1 MALLTSYSAPAF
13 PNNMFIVT
21 HRKFF
26 YILSGL
32 ITGVALFAMFFY
44 GFNYGIDFKGG
55 SIIEVAY
62 TAARPDIEMVK
73 QGVAAAHIEG
83 ASIRETGDKGL
94 IVRTSHLEETA
105 RQNLLTALS
114 LNNTVQMEQKRFDSV
129 GPTLGAE
136 LQGKALFSI
145 LLVMLVIVLF
155 IAFVFR
161 KVSEPVASWKYGII
175 AIVALLHDVIVPAG
189 AFAVLGHYMGAEIDS
204 LFVTALLVILG
215 FSIHDTIVVFDR
227 VRENLRKNTEYRRK
241 EEFETVVGKS
251 VAQTFARSINTSLTT
266 LLTLFVLYIVGSDAT
281 RWFSLALLIGITS
294 GTYSSVF
301 LASPLLVT
309 VEKWQRAK
317 LAKAGK

>member
-1 MALLTSYSAPAF
+1 
-13 PNNMFIVT
+13 
-21 HRKFF
+21 
-26 YILSGL
+26 
-32 ITGVALFAMFFY
+32 
-44 GFNYGIDFKGG
+44 
-55 SIIEVAY
+55 
-62 TAARPDIEMVK
+62 
-73 QGVAAAHIEG
+73 
-83 ASIRETGDKGL
+83 
-94 IVRTSHLEETA
+94 
-105 RQNLLTALS
+105 
-114 LNNTVQMEQKRFDSV
+114 
-129 GPTLGAE
+129 
-136 LQGKALFSI
+136 
-145 LLVMLVIVLF
+145 
-155 IAFVFR
+155 
-161 KVSEPVASWKYGII
+161 
-175 AIVALLHDVIVPAG
+175 
-189 AFAVLGHYMGAEIDS
+189 MGAEIDS